1 MISILETVTSRFST
15 YSVYYVIF
23 HSVEVA
29 AKFHEIQT
37 QVPCA
42 IVMQFRAELVRLLT
56 SRRQSTNIPFI
67 QKPNQKGDSEI

>member
-23 HSVEVA
+23 LSVEVA

-42 IVMQFRAELVRLLT
+42 TVMQFRAELVRLLT
-56 SRRQSTNIPFI
+56 SRRQSTNIPFHT
-67 QKPNQKGDSEI
+67 KTKSEGRQ